1 MVVTMVVG
9 FVPRI
14 KVSPETLLVSRGRM
28 LSSAEIVRD
37 SVPVF
42 SMGSSP
48 VPLSSTLVK
57 PVATVMRTR
66 ADAKPDGGLQL
77 GLARIVKLFMSK
89 SGSGGRRPSK
99 L

>member
-1 MVVTMVVG
+1 VIGLVVTMVVLG

-14 KVSPETLLVSRGRM
+14 EVSPETLLVSRGRM

-57 PVATVMRTR
+57 PGR
-66 ADAKPDGGLQL
+66 DGHEDQ
-77 GLARIVKLFMSK
+77 
-89 SGSGGRRPSK
+89 GRRKTRCRSVTRSGQDREA
-99 L
+99 LHE